1 MKAPASA
8 ATAAATRSVT
18 AYMKE
23 VKLEEQTADRVI
35 KIKVP
40 ADSKLAIPPTTNA
53 VKFDPPSIR
62 PNEGGAKTPLVM
74 KPSEDPVLAELE
86 RSELEEDTKKSAADK
101 TETADG
107 VKSPVAGERNYG
119 SDLIPP
125 PMQPKRN
132 GMLAGTLM
140 LALAGGGL
148 YAVWDYQPEFRTMA
162 QAQINHLL
170 SLVGVEHAG
179 GGTPKPA
186 KVQAIAVASPSRS
199 EVKSTNDVNQA
210 AATPVYGAA
219 GSAVTGD
226 PSSSAVA
233 DKNTSTAAK
242 SQDNADKTLAQ
253 PVGKQAVDD
262 KTSETKTSET
272 KSSEIKTSEIK
283 LVESKIS
290 TTPSNAKSESAS
302 ASIEPTVE
310 SDSEAVILSSQGAQK
325 RLIYSVPPKYPV
337 DQRPR
342 GAQGTIVLKT
352 DVQASGKVGSVRVV
366 EGNPAL
372 ATAAVDAVKQW
383 RYRPYLRSGKA
394 QPFQT
399 VVIVDFQRP

>member
-1 MKAPASA
+1 
-8 ATAAATRSVT
+8 
-18 AYMKE
+18 
-23 VKLEEQTADRVI
+23 
-35 KIKVP
+35 
-40 ADSKLAIPPTTNA
+40 
-53 VKFDPPSIR
+53 
-62 PNEGGAKTPLVM
+62 
-74 KPSEDPVLAELE
+74 
-86 RSELEEDTKKSAADK
+86 
-101 TETADG
+101 
-107 VKSPVAGERNYG
+107 
-119 SDLIPP
+119 
-125 PMQPKRN
+125 
-132 GMLAGTLM
+132 
-140 LALAGGGL
+140 
-148 YAVWDYQPEFRTMA
+148 
-162 QAQINHLL
+162 
-170 SLVGVEHAG
+170 VEHAG
-179 GGTPKPA
+179 GETPKPA

-210 AATPVYGAA
+210 AATAVDGAA
-219 GSAVTGD
+219 GSAVRGD

-233 DKNTSTAAK
+233 DKNASTTAK
-242 SQDNADKTLAQ
+242 SQDNADKIVAQ
-253 PVGKQAVDD
+253 PVGKQAVNDKTSETKSSET
-262 KTSETKTSET
+262 KTSETKTSEI
-272 KSSEIKTSEIK
+272 KSSEIK